1 MDFREVY
8 ERFLLISGL
17 DESEASCWAVLCREA
32 QAQLRRM
39 LRPNVNEE
47 ENGRRL
53 STAAAALALYKMAL
67 CSAGEGITSFKAG
80 DISVTTQE
88 TLTARGEAAWK
99 TAKAEISDL
108 LEDDMFFFGRV
119 KP

>member
-17 DESEASCWAVLCREA
+17 EESEASDWAVLCREA
-32 QAQLRRM
+32 AEQLRRM
-39 LRPNVNEE
+39 LRPNVSEE

-67 CSAGEGITSFKAG
+67 CSAGDEITSFKAG
-80 DISVTTQE
+80 DISVTARE
-88 TLTARGEAAWK
+88 TLTARGETVWK
-99 TAKAEISDL
+99 AAKAEISDL
-108 LEDDMFFFGRV
+108 LRDDTFFFGQV